1 MISEYFSVVPAPLAR
16 RLQYHLLSSLILSL
30 FDVVDL
36 LLLRRHLLAFLVAR
50 SDGLRLIGVHWLLE
64 RIIVCKIIE
73 RVSRQSG
80 TVQRVVVQNLRCD
93 TISAHCYHRSLVD
106 GLAITPVPLRSGV
119 TRFVIARHLK
129 ERAFELRRSA
139 GKAAVMLE
147 DHT

>member
-36 LLLRRHLLAFLVAR
+36 LLLRNHLLAFLVAR

-93 TISAHCYHRSLVD
+93 TISAHCYH
-106 GLAITPVPLRSGV
+106 
-119 TRFVIARHLK
+119 
-129 ERAFELRRSA
+129 
-139 GKAAVMLE
+139 
-147 DHT
+147 